1 MCEPDV
7 VAARPAELARLGD
20 GCWGEQRV
28 TIGMTNYRAWIFPM
42 MLLST
47 GAVGA
52 TLKPARVHEAPVV
65 HHGELDGPV
74 VPNWLWRSLAAPDSE
89 TLQWLSKRIP
99 ELDTSVVRTLT
110 TKALDLLLTEAI
122 ARGQSP
128 LDFFTDSG
136 FLGHRN
142 YYLSQATLVSIFARY
157 EIRVLTAVS
166 GTDVDNRSFNMVALV
181 LGSGRIETLYDRDA
195 ITFVH
200 PGFDNKRFTLAARV
214 TQTILGPGDLSTSGI
229 TAHVSFLR
237 PTIQRMTKVSAT
249 EARIKTN
256 LGSRTKPVTPI
267 RRKVFVAVGE
277 G

>member
-1 MCEPDV
+1 
-7 VAARPAELARLGD
+7 
-20 GCWGEQRV
+20 
-28 TIGMTNYRAWIFPM
+28 
-42 MLLST
+42 MLLSM

-52 TLKPARVHEAPVV
+52 APRAARVHEAPIAY
-65 HHGELDGPV
+65 HARGDESV
-74 VPNWLWRSLAAPDSE
+74 VPPWLWRSLEAPDPE
-89 TLQWLSKRIP
+89 TLTWLSKRIP
-99 ELDTSVVRTLT
+99 ELDTSAVRTLT
-110 TKALDLLLTEAI
+110 PKALDLMLAEAI
-122 ARGQSP
+122 TRGQSP

-136 FLGHRN
+136 FVGHRN

-166 GTDVDNRSFNMVALV
+166 GTDVDNRSFSMVALV

-200 PGFDNKRFTLAARV
+200 PEFDSKRFTLASRV
-214 TQTILGPGDLSTSGI
+214 TQTILGPGDLSTTGI
-229 TAHVSFLR
+229 TAHVAFLR

-267 RRKVFVAVGE
+267 RRRAYVALGT